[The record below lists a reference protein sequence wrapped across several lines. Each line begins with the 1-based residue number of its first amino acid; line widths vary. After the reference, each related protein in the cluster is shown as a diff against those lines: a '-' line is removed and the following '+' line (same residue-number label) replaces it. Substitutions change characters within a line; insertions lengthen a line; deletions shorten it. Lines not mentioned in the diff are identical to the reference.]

1 MAPLM
6 ESEWLRVEKRMR
18 LLSLAGF
25 CRVTPSHMIRQIGKV
40 YNAVPFRAA
49 YGEACPLDDEA

>member
-1 MAPLM
+1 M